1 MGTAAPNDD
10 EKVHGVIQYANKTV
24 TVVSE
29 TAYGHNR
36 GSMYPL
42 ALVLTATVAIIGL
55 LLADADLLLGLVGL
69 VSLALLG
76 IWVGGRGR

>member
-1 MGTAAPNDD
+1 MGTTEPSND
-10 EKVHGVIQYANKTV
+10 EKVRGVIQYADKTV

-29 TAYGHNR
+29 AAYGHSQ
-36 GSMYPL
+36 GSLYPL
-42 ALVLTATVAIIGL
+42 ALVLTATVAIVGL
-55 LLADADLLLGLVGL
+55 LLADADLLFGLVGL